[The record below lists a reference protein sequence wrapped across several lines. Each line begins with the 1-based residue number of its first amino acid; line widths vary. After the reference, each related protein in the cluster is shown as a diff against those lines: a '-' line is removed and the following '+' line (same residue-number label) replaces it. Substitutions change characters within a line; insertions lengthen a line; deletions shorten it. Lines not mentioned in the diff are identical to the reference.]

1 MRADTR
7 TAVYPSLRTPTSHDA
22 PAPPRRGWFRV
33 GGNIYA
39 LGMTSLLTDVSS
51 EMVNAILP
59 IYLLFQ
65 LNLTP
70 LEFGI
75 VNGIYAG
82 IAGIARIWGGLISD
96 RRQKYKEV
104 AGAGYAVST
113 FCKLG
118 LIAAG
123 NAVVPASAVLF
134 LDRVGKGIRTSPRD
148 ALISLSV
155 VKARLGEAFGVHR
168 TLDTTG
174 ALLGPIV
181 AFWVLDAAPRS
192 YDAVFVISFL
202 FGVLGLGVLIC
213 FVRNRNPAAG
223 PSYRPHVALRSA
235 LGLLREPRVRAVM
248 TAAVLLA
255 LFTIG
260 DAFVYLTFQ
269 NTTEFTTKYFPL
281 LYVGTALIY
290 LLLAVPIGRLADRIG
305 RGRVFVVGQLFLV
318 GAYALLLLDN
328 PGPAAL
334 VALLALLGVYYA
346 ATDGV
351 LMALASAILPEDLRT
366 SGIALLTTGIA
377 VAQLV
382 ASIAFGAMWG
392 WIGPQQAVLV
402 FTIGL
407 IATTALSA
415 ALLAA
420 NRELK
425 V

>member
-1 MRADTR
+1 
-7 TAVYPSLRTPTSHDA
+7 
-22 PAPPRRGWFRV
+22 V
-33 GGNIYA
+33 GGNVVA

-59 IYLLFQ
+59 VYLVFQ
-65 LNLTP
+65 LRFSP
-70 LEFGI
+70 LQFGI
-75 VNGIYAG
+75 FNGIYTG

-96 RRQKYKEV
+96 RRHKYKEV
-104 AGAGYAVST
+104 AGVGYGMST
-113 FCKLG
+113 LCKLG

-123 NAVVPASAVLF
+123 TSAVPASGVLF
-134 LDRVGKGIRTSPRD
+134 VDRIGKGLRTAPRD

-155 VKARLGEAFGVHR
+155 TTSRLGEAFGVHR
-168 TLDTTG
+168 TLDTAG

-181 AFWVLDAAPRS
+181 AFWVLDAAPRA

-202 FGVLGLGVLIC
+202 FGVMGLGVLIF
-213 FVRNRNPAAG
+213 FVRNRTATAEPR
-223 PSYRPHVALRSA
+223 YRRHVALRAA

-248 TAAVLLA
+248 VAAVLLA
-255 LFTIG
+255 LFTMG

-269 NTTEFTTKYFPL
+269 HTTDFTTKFFPL

-290 LLLAVPIGRLADRIG
+290 LLLAVPIGRFADRVG
-305 RGRVFVVGQLFLV
+305 RGRVFVGGQLFLV
-318 GAYALLLLDN
+318 GAYALLLLQN

-334 VALLALLGVYYA
+334 LAILALLGTYYA

-366 SGIALLTTGIA
+366 SGIALLTTAIA
-377 VAQLV
+377 VSQLV
-382 ASIAFGAMWG
+382 ASVLFGAMWG

-402 FTIGL
+402 FAIGL
-407 IATTALSA
+407 MVTTALSA

-420 NRELK
+420 NRELR

>member
-1 MRADTR
+1 
-7 TAVYPSLRTPTSHDA
+7 
-22 PAPPRRGWFRV
+22 V
-33 GGNIYA
+33 GGNVVA

-59 IYLLFQ
+59 VYLVFQ
-65 LNLTP
+65 LRFSP
-70 LEFGI
+70 LQFGI
-75 VNGIYAG
+75 FNGIYTG

-96 RRQKYKEV
+96 RRHKYKEV
-104 AGAGYAVST
+104 AGVGYGMST
-113 FCKLG
+113 LCKLG

-123 NAVVPASAVLF
+123 TSAVPASGVLF
-134 LDRVGKGIRTSPRD
+134 VDRIGKGLRTAPRD

-155 VKARLGEAFGVHR
+155 TTSRLGEAFGVHR

-181 AFWVLDAAPRS
+181 AFWVLDAAPRA

-202 FGVLGLGVLIC
+202 FGVMGLGVLIF
-213 FVRNRNPAAG
+213 FVRNRTATAEPR
-223 PSYRPHVALRSA
+223 YRPHVALRAA

-248 TAAVLLA
+248 VAAVLLA
-255 LFTIG
+255 LFTMG

-269 NTTEFTTKYFPL
+269 HTTDFTTKFFPL

-290 LLLAVPIGRLADRIG
+290 LLLAVPIGRFADRVG
-305 RGRVFVVGQLFLV
+305 RGRVFVGGQLFLV
-318 GAYALLLLDN
+318 GAYALLLLQN

-334 VALLALLGVYYA
+334 LAILALLGTYYA

-366 SGIALLTTGIA
+366 SGIALLTTAIA
-377 VAQLV
+377 VSQLV
-382 ASIAFGAMWG
+382 ASVLFGAMWG

-402 FTIGL
+402 FAIGL
-407 IATTALSA
+407 MVTTALSA

-420 NRELK
+420 NRELR

>member
-1 MRADTR
+1 
-7 TAVYPSLRTPTSHDA
+7 VYPSLRTPALDDA
-22 PAPPRRGWFRV
+22 PALPRRGWFRV
-33 GGNIYA
+33 GGNVFAI
-39 LGMTSLLTDVSS
+39 GMTSLLTDVSS

-59 IYLLFQ
+59 IYLVFQ

-70 LEFGI
+70 LQFGI
-75 VNGIYAG
+75 FNGIYTG

-96 RRQKYKEV
+96 RRHRYKEV
-104 AGAGYAVST
+104 AGAGYAAST

-118 LIAAG
+118 LVAAG
-123 NAVVPASAVLF
+123 NAAVPASGVLF
-134 LDRVGKGIRTSPRD
+134 LDRVGKGIRTAPRD

-155 VKARLGEAFGVHR
+155 AKARLGEAFGVHR
-168 TLDTTG
+168 ALDTTG

-181 AFWVLDAAPRS
+181 AFWVLDAAPRA

-202 FGVLGLGVLIC
+202 FGVLGLGVLIF
-213 FVRNRNPAAG
+213 FVRNRTPATG
-223 PSYRPHVALRSA
+223 PRYRPHVALRA
-235 LGLLREPRVRAVM
+235 AVGLLREPRVRAVM

-255 LFTIG
+255 LFTMG

-269 NTTEFTTKYFPL
+269 HTTDFTTKFFPL

-305 RGRVFVVGQLFLV
+305 RGRVFLTGQVFLV
-318 GAYALLLLDN
+318 GAYALLLLEN

-334 VALLALLGVYYA
+334 IAILALLGTYYA

-377 VAQLV
+377 LAQLV

-407 IATTALSA
+407 VVVTALSTV
-415 ALLAA
+415 LLAA
-420 NRELK
+420 NREIRA
-425 V
+425 